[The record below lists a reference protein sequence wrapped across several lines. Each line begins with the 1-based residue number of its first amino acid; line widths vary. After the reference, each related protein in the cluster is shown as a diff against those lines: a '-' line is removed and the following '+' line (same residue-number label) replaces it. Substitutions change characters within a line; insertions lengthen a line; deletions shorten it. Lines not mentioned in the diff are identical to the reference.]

1 MTGYGLEDLEI
12 ESQWGV
18 EGGGAKF
25 SALVQAGFGVNS
37 ASYTVGTG
45 TFPGVKRPEC
55 SGDHPPLFSGEVKER
70 IRV

>member
-1 MTGYGLEDLEI
+1 M
-12 ESQWGV
+12 